1 MKRDALWLSRW
12 LEHKS
17 DVTGELELEE
27 AASMLRKLYFEHQ
40 EMLDVIRHIHAA
52 GQLDDVNK
60 DVLDSI
66 MLEITA

>member
-12 LEHKS
+12 LENQA
-17 DVTGELELEE
+17 DVTGEPELEE